1 MSKRGTLAAR
11 AGVALPLCRL
21 RLHAW
26 QLRTR
31 PGFTASEPSVPIL
44 TQGVVRLW
52 ATSSG
57 LPSVC
62 AWAPS

>member
-11 AGVALPLCRL
+11 AGVASPLCRL

-26 QLRTR
+26 QLCTR
-31 PGFTASEPSVPIL
+31 PGFAAAELSIRIL

-52 ATSSG
+52 ATSSAR
-57 LPSVC
+57 PSVC
-62 AWAPS
+62 AWARS